1 MRLPDPDNA
10 DLIRE
15 VARQAD
21 LSKDNSLFSLLLLLE
36 AQLYGDALDSE
47 LGKSGTSIP
56 SDPRSAG
63 FASHSPYTQSRYVE

>member
-21 LSKDNSLFSLLLLLE
+21 LSKDNSLFSLLLVLE
-36 AQLYGDALDSE
+36 ARLYGDAFNSE
-47 LGKSGTSIP
+47 VGKSGTSIAL
-56 SDPRSAG
+56 DPRSAR
-63 FASHSPYTQSRYVE
+63 FAAQSRHTQSRYVE

>member
-1 MRLPDPDNA
+1 MRLPDPNNA

-36 AQLYGDALDSE
+36 AQLSRDAFDSKVE
-47 LGKSGTSIP
+47 SSGRSIV
-56 SDPRSAG
+56 SDPRSAR
-63 FASHSPYTQSRYVE
+63 FTTQSRYVE

>member
-21 LSKDNSLFSLLLLLE
+21 LSKDNSLFSLLLVLE
-36 AQLYGDALDSE
+36 ARLYGDAFNSE
-47 LGKSGTSIP
+47 AGNSGTSIA
-56 SDPRSAG
+56 SDPRSAR
-63 FASHSPYTQSRYVE
+63 FVTRSRYTQSRYVE

>member
-1 MRLPDPDNA
+1 MRLPNPDNA

-36 AQLYGDALDSE
+36 AQLSRDALDSE
-47 LGKSGTSIP
+47 VESSGRSIV
-56 SDPRSAG
+56 SDPRPAR
-63 FASHSPYTQSRYVE
+63 FTTQSRYVE

>member
-21 LSKDNSLFSLLLLLE
+21 LSKDNSLFSLLLVLE
-36 AQLYGDALDSE
+36 ARLYGDAFDSE
-47 LGKSGTSIP
+47 VGKSETSIAL
-56 SDPRSAG
+56 DPRSAR
-63 FASHSPYTQSRYVE
+63 FATQSRYVE